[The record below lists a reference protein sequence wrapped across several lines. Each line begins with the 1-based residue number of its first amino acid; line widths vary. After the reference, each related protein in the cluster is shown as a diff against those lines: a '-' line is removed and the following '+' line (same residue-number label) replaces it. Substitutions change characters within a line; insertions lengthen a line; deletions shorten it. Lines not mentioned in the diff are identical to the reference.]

1 MKTHLMKTVKSRNML
16 LAMLLAS
23 SALFNPLLAHAAEK
37 PDAATTIPATSEAI
51 WQSIDKKTEQLAAVI
66 QAAKFDDVHHHAFA
80 IRDLVAALPSSSGNM
95 PTEKLTQ
102 IQTNVKF
109 VATLADRLDTAGDAK
124 DKVATEVNFQKL
136 KDVLKTIRAN
146 YSGSAKK

>member
-1 MKTHLMKTVKSRNML
+1 MKTQFMKTVKCRNTL
-16 LAMLLAS
+16 FAMLLAS

-37 PDAATTIPATSEAI
+37 TEAATTIPATSEAI

-66 QAAKFDDVHHHAFA
+66 QAGKLDDVHRHAFA
-80 IRDLVAALPSSSGNM
+80 IRDLVAALPSRSGNM

-102 IQTNVKF
+102 IKANTKF
-109 VATLADRLDTAGDAK
+109 VVTLAARLDTAGDAK
-124 DKVATEVNFQKL
+124 DKIATEANFQKL

>member
-37 PDAATTIPATSEAI
+37 PETATTIPATSEAI

-66 QAAKFDDVHHHAFA
+66 QAGKLDDVHHHAFA
-80 IRDLVAALPSSSGNM
+80 IRDLVAALPSRSGNM

-102 IQTNVKF
+102 IKTNVKF

-124 DKVATEVNFQKL
+124 DKVATEANFQKL

>member
-1 MKTHLMKTVKSRNML
+1 MNIQLMETVKSRNTL
-16 LAMLLAS
+16 FAMLLAG

-37 PDAATTIPATSEAI
+37 TEAATTIPATSEAI

-80 IRDLVAALPSSSGNM
+80 IRDLVAALSSRSGNM
-95 PTEKLTQ
+95 PTEKQAQ
-102 IQTNVKF
+102 IKTNVKF

-124 DKVATEVNFQKL
+124 DKVATEANFQKL

-146 YSGSAKK
+146 YSGTAKK